1 MTQIIAD
8 LRTARPRSAWIA
20 AAAGA
25 VILLIAA
32 GVLSRSWLSRRSE
45 VPAKN
50 EAHGKRANVEAGEH
64 GAHDHGHTGHNE
76 ATSLELSKQAQQS
89 IGLTVAAVKLQ
100 TFERTITVPG
110 LITERPGKSV
120 IAVTA
125 PLTGVITNI
134 FVIQGEA
141 VQPGRPLFDL
151 RLSHEELVQA
161 QSDFLRTAEELD
173 VIAREVSRLEK
184 VAAEGAIAGKT
195 LLERKYEQQKQQ
207 AVLRA
212 QRQALL
218 LHGLSETQVDL
229 IYSKRTLL
237 QGLTV
242 EAPSSKASAGE
253 KTASKPL
260 ILQELNVTQGQH
272 VTAGDKLCTLANHA
286 ELLIQGTAFAQD
298 ASEIQQA
305 VANNW
310 TVSMT
315 VEGKAVKPERVSGLG
330 ILYLAN
336 QIDPESRAF
345 HFYVKLPNELL
356 RDNTTEGRRF
366 IYWRFK
372 PGQRIQLHVPVE
384 RWADRIVLPVDAIAQ
399 DGAETFVFQ
408 ANGDHFDRRAVRL
421 EYRDQ
426 FSAVLANDGSIYPGD
441 ILAQSGAHQL
451 QLALKNKSG
460 GAIDPHAG
468 HNH

>member
-1 MTQIIAD
+1 MSQNIAQSRIHSA
-8 LRTARPRSAWIA
+8 RTWWIVA
-20 AAAGA
+20 TGIA
-25 VILLIAA
+25 VVLLITV
-32 GVLSRSWLSRRSE
+32 GVLGRSWLTNRSSS
-45 VPAKN
+45 PAEN
-50 EAHGKRANVEAGEH
+50 GQDAHHKAADKHGEH
-64 GAHDHGHTGHNE
+64 DHAHAGHSE

-89 IGLTVAAVKLQ
+89 IGLTVAPVKLQ

-110 LITERPGKSV
+110 LITERPGKSLM
-120 IAVTA
+120 AVTA

-141 VQPGRPLFDL
+141 VQPGRRLFDL

-173 VIAREVSRLEK
+173 VIAREVARLEK
-184 VAAEGAIAGKT
+184 VAADGAIAGKT

-212 QRQALL
+212 QRQALM
-218 LHGLSETQVDL
+218 LHGLSEKQVDL

-242 EAPSSKASAGE
+242 EAPTLTGSQDD
-253 KTASKPL
+253 KTTGAPL
-260 ILQELNVTQGQH
+260 IIQELKVIQGQH

-286 ELLIQGTAFAQD
+286 ELLIEGTAFAQD

-310 TVSMT
+310 TVSIT
-315 VEGKAVKPERVSGLG
+315 LEAKASKPERVSGLG

-345 HFYVKLPNELL
+345 HFYVKLPNQLL
-356 RDNTTEGRRF
+356 RDNTADGRRF

-372 PGQRIQLHVPVE
+372 PGQRIQVHVPVE
-384 RWADRIVLPVDAIAQ
+384 QWTNRIVLPVDAIAQ
-399 DGAETFVFQ
+399 EGAETFVFQ
-408 ANGDHFDRRAVRL
+408 ANGDHFDRRTVRL

-426 FSAVLANDGSIYPGD
+426 FWAVVANDGSIYPGD
-441 ILAQSGAHQL
+441 IVAQSGAHQL